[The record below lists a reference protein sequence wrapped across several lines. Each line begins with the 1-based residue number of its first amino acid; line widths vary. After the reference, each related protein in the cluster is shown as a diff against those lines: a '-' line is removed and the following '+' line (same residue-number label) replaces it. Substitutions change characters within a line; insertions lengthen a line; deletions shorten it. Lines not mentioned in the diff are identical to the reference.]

1 MWSDTEPDLPRNT
14 RNAIMKRLTRLLSPL
29 LILALVIGSL
39 PAIAAVPAADQG
51 LVGTTTL
58 LDAQSSQQDR
68 DKIRRVLAREDVQQQ
83 LLLQGVSPAEVE
95 DRVAALSDAEARQ
108 MADRL
113 DQMPAGASV
122 VGALFAVFIILLVT
136 DILGLTDVYPFT
148 R

>member
-1 MWSDTEPDLPRNT
+1 
-14 RNAIMKRLTRLLSPL
+14 MKRLSRLLSPL
-29 LILALVIGSL
+29 LILALVVGSL
-39 PAIAAVPAADQG
+39 PAVAAVPAVDQG
-51 LVGTTTL
+51 LVGTTDL
-58 LDAQSSQQDR
+58 LDAQASQQDR
-68 DKIRRVLAREDVQQQ
+68 DRIRQVLAREDVQQQ

-95 DRVAALSDAEARQ
+95 NRVAALSDAEARE

-113 DQMPAGASV
+113 DQMPAGAGV

>member
-1 MWSDTEPDLPRNT
+1 
-14 RNAIMKRLTRLLSPL
+14 MKRLTRLLSPL
-29 LILALVIGSL
+29 LILALIVGSL

-51 LVGTTTL
+51 LVGTTAL
-58 LDAQSSQQDR
+58 LDAQASQQDR

-95 DRVAALSDAEARQ
+95 NRVAALSDAEARE

-113 DQMPAGASV
+113 DQMPAGAGV
-122 VGALFAVFIILLVT
+122 VGALFAVFVILLVT